1 LAIAK
6 AVKDEAFKNALEQYQ
21 KLTPSERQVSFIDW
35 SREHDNGYLKAWEAE
50 DVLEKRYESLQEDA
64 LDDVSRAL
72 ATMKSADSRFDYK
85 YQ

>member
-6 AVKDEAFKNALEQYQ
+6 EVKDEAFKDALEKYQ
-21 KLTPSERQVSFIDW
+21 KLTPSERQVPFIDW
-35 SREHDNGYLKAWEAE
+35 SKEHGTEYTKAWEAE
-50 DVLEKRYESLQEDA
+50 DALEKQYESLQEDA